1 MEALIERW
9 GLVAVFLGTL
19 LEGDVVMLLA
29 GVVAHL
35 GFLKFAAAFLA
46 GAAGAIV
53 SDVAWFA
60 AGRWQAGRIRESA
73 LYRRAGPG
81 IERVA
86 GRIGPRQVMLC
97 RFVYGTRVP
106 TLLLWAVRGLSFPR
120 FLALDLAG
128 CILWAAAFGCL
139 EYFMSGSAALV
150 MGEVKRVEYWLL
162 GGLLVAIAVVL
173 GLKALAGWQKRRAES

>member
-9 GLVAVFLGTL
+9 GLVAVFLGAL
-19 LEGDVVMLLA
+19 VEGDVTMLLA

-35 GFLKFAAAFLA
+35 GFLGFPAALLA
-46 GAAGAIV
+46 GAAGAFV

-60 AGRWQAGRIRESA
+60 AGRWQAGRVSESA

-81 IERVA
+81 IARVA
-86 GRIGPRQVMLC
+86 DRMGAAQVVLC
-97 RFVYGTRVP
+97 RFVFGTRVP
-106 TLLLWAVRGLSFPR
+106 TLLLWAVRGLRFPR

-128 CILWAAAFGCL
+128 CVLWAAAFGCL
-139 EYFMSGSAALV
+139 GYFVSGSAALI

-173 GLKALAGWQKRRAES
+173 GLRALAGWQKRRAAS